1 MITYMYSVI
10 SCSHHTVHHTTM
22 PIFLLRLWG
31 STGTSFPVLRRC
43 ITTLL
48 ERRILVFKDML
59 NAKFLPLQTRLR
71 TWTMSKRTRQG
82 LLRSG
87 HWGDPPPIGRQDV
100 NPNPVHTKTCRVAQR
115 SKSPYPPE
123 KPQLH
128 NTRADC
134 TRLLKRQAEV
144 TLLNSLPPR
153 STKMLLNL
161 PHLNF
166 SVQALPQLRPQ
177 PR

>member
-1 MITYMYSVI
+1 MAAVSKATSCHIFLSLKNYKYIRQVSNCLSLSLYTYIYTHI
-10 SCSHHTVHHTTM
+10 

-31 STGTSFPVLRRC
+31 STGTSFPVLRRY

-123 KPQLH
+123 NPSSTIPGRLH
-128 NTRADC
+128 AASKTPGGSHA
-134 TRLLKRQAEV
+134 
-144 TLLNSLPPR
+144 P
-153 STKMLLNL
+153 
-161 PHLNF
+161 
-166 SVQALPQLRPQ
+166 
-177 PR
+177 